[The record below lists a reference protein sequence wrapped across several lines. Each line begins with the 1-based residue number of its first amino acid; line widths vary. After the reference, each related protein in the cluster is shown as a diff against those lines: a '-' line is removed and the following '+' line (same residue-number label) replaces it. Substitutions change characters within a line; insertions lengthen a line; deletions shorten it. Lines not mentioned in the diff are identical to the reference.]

1 MRVSAAIMKG
11 ARGACCPSCRRPQL
25 PPAGAG
31 RVAAQCPS
39 FGRWLPQSA
48 AARCTPYAPLSVGAV
63 GWSVGCPG
71 WSVALPASG
80 LIVDRGCSPGWSA
93 RVGAGRWSGLLAG
106 LVGSRRGWSC
116 VVARCGAGFFS
127 EGLIILNVV
136 FSIVGLFL
144 PSVGRSSL
152 PQSVTRPT
160 IRKAHPARGY

>member
-1 MRVSAAIMKG
+1 MLPVLPPFAVPSCG
-11 ARGACCPSCRRPQL
+11 AGACSSQSLSFAPC
-25 PPAGAG
+25 AAV
-31 RVAAQCPS
+31 RVAH
-39 FGRWLPQSA
+39 SA
-48 AARCTPYAPLSVGAV
+48 GVRCTRYSPLSVTAPGCLV
-63 GWSVGCPG
+63 FCPG

-136 FSIVGLFL
+136 FSIVGLLL